1 MRNCSCIIAEH
12 AAKGDEWHKE
22 AINGVQMRLACI
34 KMASWEK
41 KKACKVQQ
49 RQIKVAFTAHFLVG
63 KTEIQR
69 LNDPAGAAKQL
80 QLH

>member
-1 MRNCSCIIAEH
+1 
-12 AAKGDEWHKE
+12 
-22 AINGVQMRLACI
+22 MRLACI
-34 KMASWEK
+34 KMASWE

>member
-41 KKACKVQQ
+41 KGVQS
-49 RQIKVAFTAHFLVG
+49 
-63 KTEIQR
+63 
-69 LNDPAGAAKQL
+69 AAEANQSCFYCPFSGRKN
-80 QLH
+80 